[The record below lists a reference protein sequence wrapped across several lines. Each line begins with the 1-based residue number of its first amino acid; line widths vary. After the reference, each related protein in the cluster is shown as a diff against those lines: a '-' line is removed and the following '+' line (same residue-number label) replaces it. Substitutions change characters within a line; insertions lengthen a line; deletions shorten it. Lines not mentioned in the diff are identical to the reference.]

1 MDFRCWPGQCK
12 TLRYIVTNKKILG
25 ATVMEDVRKR
35 SDGAGVKRDVDIPG
49 DELSW
54 AG

>member
-1 MDFRCWPGQCK
+1 MAGAVQDFAVHCH
-12 TLRYIVTNKKILG
+12 KKKMG
-25 ATVMEDVRKR
+25 TTVMEDVRKR